1 MKDSQELR
9 NDRSLEKGS
18 EKGAVRTT
26 IVGARP
32 PAPGRQQ
39 DSIPL
44 GIEVLIKKASVDPAF
59 RKLLLEKRAEAACA
73 IALELSP
80 AEVTALNAVPPAQ
93 LEKIIASTRVPDL
106 QRRAFLG
113 QVGAAMLAALT
124 LGLAGCGAQT
134 RTPTPTRTPY
144 LAVQTQVVEK
154 GFTAEE
160 EQRLREE
167 MLISSPTASP
177 TLVPTVHQRLTV
189 DVESSGAHS
198 ATVLV
203 RYESAF
209 QTGEISVD
217 FRQSPGV
224 VGASI
229 TYQPAQMIAVPEGSG
244 AVTFHASGSGGAT
257 NWLIVGLRST
267 AARCQDSPALSPPSK
282 YDSADYIVS
291 DCVDWKIVEYYKD
304 WSSTE

>member
-1 MKDSQELR
+1 MKDSQELS

-80 AEVTALNAVPPAQ
+80 AEVTALKAVPPAQ
-93 LEKIIASTRVPDL
+93 LEKIIASIRVPDL

-124 LGLAGCGAQT
+124 LGLAGCGTQKAT
-134 RTPTPTRTPY
+134 
-144 LAVQTQVVEK
+144 VQVVEK

-189 DVESSGAHS
+189 DVESLGAHS

-291 DCVDWKIVEYYKD
+291 DCVDWKIVEYHKD